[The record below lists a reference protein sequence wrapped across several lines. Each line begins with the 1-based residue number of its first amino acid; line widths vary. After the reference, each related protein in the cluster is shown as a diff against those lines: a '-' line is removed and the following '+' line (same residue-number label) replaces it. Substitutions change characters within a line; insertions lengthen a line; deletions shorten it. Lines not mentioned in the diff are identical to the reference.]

1 MLRYTGGW
9 GPYGLP
15 LARCPTRPGEGI
27 DDSAVT
33 PSHQA
38 GPPFPSAP
46 HTAHPI
52 HDNQYHAQ
60 RAQYIE
66 HPDFAVYLQYNGSG
80 PLI

>member
-1 MLRYTGGW
+1 MLRFTGGW

-38 GPPFPSAP
+38 GPPFPILILMFVS
-46 HTAHPI
+46 
-52 HDNQYHAQ
+52 DG
-60 RAQYIE
+60 E
-66 HPDFAVYLQYNGSG
+66 KLKYLQSK
-80 PLI
+80 L